1 MLLFFCEI
9 CNKPADIHHIV
20 HRSEGGL
27 DIEINYKYLCNEHHR
42 GKNGPHHSIE
52 IDLKYK
58 LELQKELLN
67 LLDKNFYTIKE
78 LSNTL
83 NFSLNVAKRITKDL
97 RLYKEGYKKEDII
110 LYLMGGTLYT
120 EEMIENIKIQKLLE
134 EIY

>member
-1 MLLFFCEI
+1 MFFCEI

-42 GKNGPHHSIE
+42 GKSGPHNSIE

>member
-1 MLLFFCEI
+1 MFFCEI

-42 GKNGPHHSIE
+42 GKNGPHSIE

-58 LELQKELLN
+58 LELQKELLK
-67 LLDKNFYTIKE
+67 LLNKNFYTIKE

>member
-1 MLLFFCEI
+1 MFFCEI
-9 CNKPADIHHIV
+9 CNKPADIHHII

-27 DIEINYKYLCNEHHR
+27 DIEINYKYLCEEHHR
-42 GKNGPHHSIE
+42 GKLGPHHSME

-58 LELQKELLN
+58 LELQNKLFNILA
-67 LLDKNFYTIKE
+67 KKFYTIKE
-78 LSNTL
+78 LSKTL
-83 NFSLNVAKRITKDL
+83 NLSLNVTKRITKEL
-97 RLYKEGYKKEDII
+97 RLYKEGYKKDDII

>member
-9 CNKPADIHHIV
+9 YNNPTDIHLTT
-20 HRSEGGL
+20 HRIEGGL
-27 DIEINYKYLCNEHHR
+27 DIEIKYKYLCNEHHR
-42 GKNGPHHSIE
+42 GKSGPHNSIE

-97 RLYKEGYKKEDII
+97 HLYKEGYKKEDII

>member
-1 MLLFFCEI
+1 MFFCEI

-42 GKNGPHHSIE
+42 GNNGPHHSIE

-58 LELQKELLN
+58 LELQKELLK
-67 LLDKNFYTIKE
+67 LLNKNFYTIKE

-120 EEMIENIKIQKLLE
+120 EEIIENIKIQKLLE

>member
-1 MLLFFCEI
+1 MLFCVI

-42 GKNGPHHSIE
+42 GKNGPHHSSE

-58 LELQKELLN
+58 LELQKDLLKLLN
-67 LLDKNFYTIKE
+67 KNFYTIKE

>member
-42 GKNGPHHSIE
+42 GKSGPHNSIE

>member
-1 MLLFFCEI
+1 MFFCEI

-58 LELQKELLN
+58 L
-67 LLDKNFYTIKE
+67 
-78 LSNTL
+78 
-83 NFSLNVAKRITKDL
+83 
-97 RLYKEGYKKEDII
+97 DII
-110 LYLMGGTLYT
+110 GYGFLIPIFFIMVGVNLDITT
-120 EEMIENIKIQKLLE
+120 IFQRVK
-134 EIY
+134 